1 MTAGALVSAIVVGLV
16 AGALGRLAVPAREA
30 MPRRLALLLGV
41 TAALLATVLA
51 VLGGVDARSIGLPG
65 VISQAGCAGLTVIL
79 VATFSDR
86 RHPSR

>member
-1 MTAGALVSAIVVGLV
+1 MTSGALVSAIVVGLV

-30 MPRRLALLLGV
+30 IPRWLALVLGV

-51 VLGGVDARSIGLPG
+51 VLGGVDARSTGLPG
-65 VISQAGCAGLTVIL
+65 VIGQAGCASLTVIL